1 MSGDAE
7 PQHDDAADHEGA
19 LEPSPAL
26 RALVDRWLAVRVA
39 RGGTRAADGSLVC
52 RSDLSGRPQAWRV
65 PPAAERGE
73 AAEGVVWP
81 QPLTAVD
88 RVESLLAHP
97 DDPET
102 LVARVD
108 VGGDEHSQ
116 IHRVRLPGG
125 GTVALT
131 DQPEAV
137 HQPGALTRDG
147 TAVLACATRRD
158 GVSFDLWRVPLDG
171 SEAVL
176 LAELPGANRVAD
188 RTDDDEV
195 VILHPTSNMES
206 SVWLLDASGEVR
218 WRWGDDVAARHA
230 TAGPLPGGGWLALSD
245 RDGEWLRL
253 GTLSADGAWA
263 PLAQQEEAD
272 VDAAQARDGLAAWA
286 RNEGGASTLHV
297 AAADALDAPRQVPLP
312 TGVVEDLHVPAGG
325 GEVLFTFSG
334 PRHSPDVWSADP
346 DTATARPLTAAPAGG
361 LDLAGQPEPT
371 EHRLAAHDGEVI
383 PLWLTRPTGVAR
395 PPVVTWLHGGPES
408 QARPSFNPLI
418 GLLVEA
424 GYAVAQPNVRGS
436 TGYGRRFAALDDRE
450 LRADAIRD
458 VSTVGAWLASRDDL
472 DGDRIAVGGGSYGGY
487 LTLSAL
493 VADPDRWAAGIDI
506 VGIADLETFLERTA
520 GYRRA
525 LREAEYGSLETDRA
539 TLRALS
545 PLHRVEEITAPL
557 LVLHGR
563 NDPRVPVS
571 EAEQIT
577 TALRSRGRTV
587 AMTVYE
593 DEGHGFAKDAN
604 RRDAWAR
611 MVAFLDA
618 HLGAGTRQPRA

>member
-1 MSGDAE
+1 VS
-7 PQHDDAADHEGA
+7 AAH
-19 LEPSPAL
+19 EPSEATL
-26 RALVDRWLAVRVA
+26 ALVDRWLAVRAA
-39 RGGTRAADGSLVC
+39 RGGVRAADGALVC

-65 PPAAERGE
+65 PPAAEAGHESGDRGRE
-73 AAEGVVWP
+73 PAATAASETAMPPPSVWP

-88 RVESLLAHP
+88 RVEALLAHP
-97 DDPET
+97 TDATT

-125 GTVALT
+125 GTVPLT
-131 DQPEAV
+131 DRPEAV
-137 HQPGALTRDG
+137 HQPGALTADG

-158 GVSFDLWRVPLDG
+158 GVTFDLWRMPLDG
-171 SEAVL
+171 SEPQLVAQL
-176 LAELPGANRVAD
+176 HGANRVSEATPD
-188 RTDDDEV
+188 GEV
-195 VILHPTSNMES
+195 VVTHPTSNMES
-206 SVWLLDASGEVR
+206 SVWLLAADGTVR
-218 WRWGDDVAARHA
+218 WRWGDDVAARHQ
-230 TAGPLPGGGWLALSD
+230 TAGPLPDGGWLAVSD

-253 GTLSADGAWA
+253 GTLDERGTWT
-263 PLAQQEEAD
+263 PLPAEAEAEAD
-272 VDAAQARDGLAAWA
+272 IDAAEARDGLAAWA
-286 RNEGGASTLHV
+286 RNEGGLSALHL
-297 AAADALDAPRQVPLP
+297 ATAGALTQAQQIALP

-325 GEVLFTFSG
+325 AEALFTFSG
-334 PRHSPDVWSADP
+334 PRHAPNVWRADP
-346 DTATARPLTAAPAGG
+346 RTATARPLTAAPTGG
-361 LDLAGQPEPT
+361 IDLAAQPEPT
-371 EHRLAAHDGEVI
+371 VAHLTAHDGETI
-383 PLWLTRPTGVAR
+383 PLWLTRPEGSQR
-395 PPVVTWLHGGPES
+395 PPVVVWLHGGPES
-408 QARPSFNPLI
+408 QARPAFNPLV

-450 LRADAIRD
+450 LRADAITD
-458 VSTVGAWLASRDDL
+458 VSTVGAWLAQRDDL
-472 DGDRIAVGGGSYGGY
+472 DGQRIAVGGGSYGGY
-487 LTLSAL
+487 LTLAAL

-525 LREAEYGSLETDRA
+525 LREAEYGSLEHDRA

-545 PLHRVEEITAPL
+545 PLHRVEAITAPL

-577 TALRSRGRTV
+577 EALRARGRTV
-587 AMTVYE
+587 ALTVYE

-611 MVAFLDA
+611 LVAFLHA
-618 HLGAGTRQPRA
+618 ALAR